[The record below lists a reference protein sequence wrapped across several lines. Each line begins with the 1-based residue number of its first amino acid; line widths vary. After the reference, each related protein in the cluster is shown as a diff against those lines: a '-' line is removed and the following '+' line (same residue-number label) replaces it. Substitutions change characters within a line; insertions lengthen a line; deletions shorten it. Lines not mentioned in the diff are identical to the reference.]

1 MAENDYS
8 TAGNGTGTNMTVNTG
23 KFVPSKKTYYQAG
36 SAQGTVVSE
45 DPYNLVPEIVNI
57 DAVMA
62 IETDMYNNDPAKWE
76 QLHKLYTSAG
86 YSSWKDAVE
95 GASFDSNKNNRSFMQ
110 FLEDRAKDPIVQRL
124 VAAGGSGGSGG
135 PFYSRDTSVNLSS
148 ASEAAQIADQTFV
161 QELGRTASDKEAAA
175 FQKALNAQQAANPQV
190 SIQSGT
196 QSSGSRVSKSKQT
209 GGFDATRFAREYA
222 QSQEGYAERFA
233 GFTFMNVIDKSISNP
248 NALDKII
255 AGG

>member
-1 MAENDYS
+1 MAQDYGS
-8 TAGNGTGTNMTVNTG
+8 AGSGTGTNMTVNTG
-23 KFVPSKKTYYQAG
+23 KFVPSSKTYYQAG

-45 DPYNLVPEIVNI
+45 DPYNLVPEIVSI
-57 DAVMA
+57 DKVMM
-62 IETDMYNNDPAKWE
+62 IETDLYNNEPAKWE
-76 QLHKLYTSAG
+76 ELRKLYTSAG
-86 YSSWKDAVE
+86 YTSWKDAVE
-95 GASFDSNKNNRSFMQ
+95 GASFDSNKTGRSFMQ
-110 FLEDRAKDPIVQRL
+110 FLTDRANDPIVQRL
-124 VAAGGSGGSGG
+124 VAAGGSGGSGGG

-148 ASEAAQIADQTFV
+148 ASEAAQIADQTFT

-175 FQKALNAQQAANPQV
+175 FQKALNAQQQANPQV

-222 QSQEGYAERFA
+222 QSQEGYGERFA
-233 GFTFMNVIDKSISNP
+233 GFTFMNVIDKAISDP
-248 NALDKII
+248 NALDQII